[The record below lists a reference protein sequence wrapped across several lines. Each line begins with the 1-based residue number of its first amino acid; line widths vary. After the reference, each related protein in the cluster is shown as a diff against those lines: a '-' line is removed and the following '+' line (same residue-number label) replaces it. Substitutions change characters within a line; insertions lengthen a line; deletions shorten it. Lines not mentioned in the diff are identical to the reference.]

1 MNLKQLEYFVRV
13 AELGSFSKAA
23 LVLDVAQ
30 PAISRHVR
38 QLETD
43 LRVQLLT
50 RTGRGVALTEAGKR
64 LFDHGINILQLVVRA
79 ANDIEATR
87 DEPSGRIVIGLPPSM
102 SRHLTLPL
110 VESFQRTLPKV
121 HLVTVEGLSS
131 HLIEWIA
138 TGRVDVGL
146 VMNPQPNPSIE
157 ITPVFDEPLGL
168 VSRAAVRRQAK
179 SLPFLRLCDFPLV
192 LPERTHAIRRLVE
205 TQAALSGLKF
215 NIVLEVSSVSSILD
229 LVSAGYGHAVL
240 PRTALTTRDTQ
251 NAFVFRPLVKPA
263 LSTMLCLAVSARKP
277 VTPLGRQSARLLQG
291 LVATFL
297 RGAPRKPIV
306 LDPQS

>member
-87 DEPSGRIVIGLPPSM
+87 DEPSGRIVIGLPPSI

-131 HLIEWIA
+131 HLVEWIA

-146 VMNPQPNPSIE
+146 VMNPEPNPSIE
-157 ITPVFDEPLGL
+157 ITPALDEPLGL
-168 VSRAAVRRQAK
+168 VSRAAAAQRQAK
-179 SLPFLRLCDFPLV
+179 ALPFSGLCDFPLV
-192 LPERTHAIRRLVE
+192 LPERTHAIRRRLE

-215 NIVLEVSSVSSILD
+215 NIVLEVSSVPSILD
-229 LVSAGYGHAVL
+229 LVSAGYGHAIL
-240 PRTALTTRDTQ
+240 PRIALTTRDTQ
-251 NAFVFRPLVKPA
+251 NIFVFRPLVKPA

-277 VTPLGRQSARLLQG
+277 ATPLGQQSARLLQE

-297 RGAPRKPIV
+297 RGAPQP
-306 LDPQS
+306 P